1 MWGRREMSRRD
12 ALAGMA
18 AMTSLSVAARHG
30 IAGPALQAQDL
41 EEEFLKHGASG
52 TFVHLDTATDRTLY
66 VGEARAAQRFRPA
79 STFKI
84 PNTLIALQTGV
95 IESTSEVIA
104 WNGKPQPVA
113 DWDRDL
119 SVADALR
126 VSAVPHFQ
134 EIARRIGLQR
144 YEEWL
149 DKIGYGNGFV
159 GADVESFWLD
169 GPLTISAYEQAG
181 FLAALALDELPF
193 VAIETQQA
201 VKEPLRTESRNG
213 RTLYAKTG
221 WSQASTPQI
230 GWWVGWVESASM
242 DGKLRIDSFALNMDI
257 PSAAA
262 LPQRA
267 EIGKAILGRLELY

>member
-1 MWGRREMSRRD
+1 MRKRRELSRRD

-18 AMTSLSVAARHG
+18 ALTSLGLAPRGGRAGTARQVE
-30 IAGPALQAQDL
+30 AL
-41 EEEFLKHGASG
+41 EEEFLKRGVSG

-66 VGEARAAQRFRPA
+66 VGEQRAAERFIPA

-84 PNTLIALQTGV
+84 PNTLIALETGA
-95 IESTSEVIA
+95 ISGMDEVIA
-104 WNGKPQPVA
+104 WNGTSQPVA
-113 DWDRDL
+113 DWERDMT
-119 SVADALR
+119 VADAIQ

-144 YEEWL
+144 YEAWL

-159 GADVESFWLD
+159 GADVETFWLE

-181 FLAALALDELPF
+181 FMAALALNELPF
-193 VAIETQQA
+193 VAIGNQQA
-201 VKEPLRTESRNG
+201 VKEALRTQSRNG

-221 WSQASTPQI
+221 WSQASVPQI
-230 GWWVGWVESASM
+230 GWWVGWVESARAEGRS
-242 DGKLRIDSFALNMDI
+242 RIDSFALNMDI
-257 PSAAA
+257 SSPAA

-267 EIGKAILGRLELY
+267 EIGTAILGHLDLF